1 MHEKHT
7 IKTACTNGLP
17 GDGHILFE
25 TSRRHQDLTLKINL
39 KSVHLLVCVT
49 TSNIN
54 LLLNWMF
61 RIKLHREIT
70 KSMKVSHNCWQLRM
84 AVYALRQD
92 VYLFTSCMAYL
103 PSLAVAQALR
113 MTG

>member
-1 MHEKHT
+1 
-7 IKTACTNGLP
+7 
-17 GDGHILFE
+17 
-25 TSRRHQDLTLKINL
+25 L

-70 KSMKVSHNCWQLRM
+70 KSMKVSH
-84 AVYALRQD
+84 
-92 VYLFTSCMAYL
+92 
-103 PSLAVAQALR
+103 
-113 MTG
+113 